1 MVGLKLAKVAA
12 LGNLPSDELLEEA
25 QKVFASRLPIPTP
38 SFPRIPT
45 EVRESFQQL
54 VEPSV
59 TALSEAGVLPI
70 VHETIVS
77 LEQIPKLIDEVA
89 AGSRDFDPTPAVV
102 RSAAGKAYRPRR
114 TLILG
119 YKDDPIDESEEI
131 EEVLKEA
138 RSITRMRRPMV
149 EIDVERKVLGGG
161 HAAPLLAPPL
171 DLAGRAEDV
180 LGLET
185 SQERL
190 GYSEAVETVEALVQW
205 LEEGNL

>member
-1 MVGLKLAKVAA
+1 MYMSLGCLISQNDFADDFFVQVA
-12 LGNLPSDELLEEA
+12 N
-25 QKVFASRLPIPTP
+25 
-38 SFPRIPT
+38 
-45 EVRESFQQL
+45 
-54 VEPSV
+54 
-59 TALSEAGVLPI
+59 
-70 VHETIVS
+70 
-77 LEQIPKLIDEVA
+77 
-89 AGSRDFDPTPAVV
+89 GSRDFNPSPALV

-114 TLILG
+114 TLIVG
-119 YKDDPIDESEEI
+119 YKDDPIDESDEI

-149 EIDVERKVLGGG
+149 EIDVERKVLDGG

-171 DLAGRAEDV
+171 EVAGRAEDL

-190 GYSEAVETVEALVQW
+190 GYTEAVATVEDLVRW

>member
-1 MVGLKLAKVAA
+1 MSFFFFLQVADGA
-12 LGNLPSDELLEEA
+12 RDFN
-25 QKVFASRLPIPTP
+25 PTP
-38 SFPRIPT
+38 DS
-45 EVRESFQQL
+45 
-54 VEPSV
+54 
-59 TALSEAGVLPI
+59 
-70 VHETIVS
+70 
-77 LEQIPKLIDEVA
+77 
-89 AGSRDFDPTPAVV
+89 V

-114 TLILG
+114 TLVIG
-119 YKDDPIDESEEI
+119 YNDDPIDESDEI

-149 EIDVERKVLGGG
+149 EIDVERTMLGGG

-171 DLAGRAEDV
+171 EVAGKAEDL

-190 GYSEAVETVEALVQW
+190 GYTEAAATVRDLVRW

>member
-1 MVGLKLAKVAA
+1 M
-12 LGNLPSDELLEEA
+12 
-25 QKVFASRLPIPTP
+25 
-38 SFPRIPT
+38 
-45 EVRESFQQL
+45 
-54 VEPSV
+54 
-59 TALSEAGVLPI
+59 
-70 VHETIVS
+70 
-77 LEQIPKLIDEVA
+77 
-89 AGSRDFDPTPAVV
+89 V